1 MADITTEAR
10 YRRRFPADEVDSDVL
25 AMMLD
30 EASAKVRRAL
40 GSRVAD
46 LDEDEDLATVA
57 ESVALRAVHRA
68 VAGPSALTGYESYQQ
83 TGGPYSVMVRP
94 ANAFGEVYLSASEL
108 DELSP
113 ATVAFVGMA

>member
-10 YRRRFPADEVDSDVL
+10 YRRRFPDDEMSSEVL
-25 AMMLD
+25 AMMLE

-40 GSRVAD
+40 GGRAD
-46 LDEDEDLATVA
+46 SLDDDEDLATVA